1 MLESRIKLDIETLT
15 MKLNLIFALLL
26 LSSLPI
32 TAEEVADPCLKAA
45 DYKGCKEYQQQQA
58 PGKVNVDTPND
69 HEYDPK
75 SVRQQ
80 KIRGRYGRYI
90 TFTGITLNE
99 YDGSPGRWN
108 PGQPGRREC
117 KTVYGFNNT
126 SKTTTCQ
133 QVGYVAP
140 SFTPATPGGVERKRF
155 RYQLDCQDMTFDR
168 KGDFSGW
175 GNKGW
180 LNVSEDP
187 TAETVAERYC
197 PVIDTLDKQNIVEDS
212 EE

>member
-1 MLESRIKLDIETLT
+1 
-15 MKLNLIFALLL
+15 MKFHPIVAFLL
-26 LSSLPI
+26 LSTS
-32 TAEEVADPCLKAA
+32 TAIAKDVGDPCLKAA
-45 DYKGCKEYQQQQA
+45 DYKGCKEYHQQQT
-58 PGKVNVDTPND
+58 PGKVKVEAPND

-75 SVRQQ
+75 SVQQQ

-140 SFTPATPGGVERKRF
+140 SFTPATPGGVERRSF
-155 RYQLDCQDMTFDR
+155 RYQLDCKDMTFDR

-180 LNVSEDP
+180 MNVREDP
-187 TAETVAERYC
+187 TAQAVAERYC
-197 PVIDTLDKQNIVEDS
+197 PVINTLDKQNVMEDS

>member
-1 MLESRIKLDIETLT
+1 
-15 MKLNLIFALLL
+15 MKFHPIVAFLL
-26 LSSLPI
+26 LSPS
-32 TAEEVADPCLKAA
+32 TAIAKDVGDPCLKAA
-45 DYKGCKEYQQQQA
+45 DYKGCKEYHQQQT
-58 PGKVNVDTPND
+58 PGKVKVEAPND

-75 SVRQQ
+75 SVQQQ

-140 SFTPATPGGVERKRF
+140 SFTPATPGGVERRSF
-155 RYQLDCQDMTFDR
+155 RYQLDCKDMTFDR

-180 LNVSEDP
+180 MNVREDP
-187 TAETVAERYC
+187 TAQAVAERYC
-197 PVIDTLDKQNIVEDS
+197 PVINTLDKQFTAEDD

>member
-1 MLESRIKLDIETLT
+1 
-15 MKLNLIFALLL
+15 MKFHPIVAFLL
-26 LSSLPI
+26 LSPS
-32 TAEEVADPCLKAA
+32 TAIAKDVGDPCLKAA
-45 DYKGCKEYQQQQA
+45 DYKGCKEYHQQQT
-58 PGKVNVDTPND
+58 PGKVKVEAPND

-75 SVRQQ
+75 SVQQQ

-140 SFTPATPGGVERKRF
+140 SFTPATPGGVERRSF
-155 RYQLDCQDMTFDR
+155 RYQLDCKDMTFDR

-180 LNVSEDP
+180 MNVREDP
-187 TAETVAERYC
+187 TAQAVAKRYC
-197 PVIDTLDKQNIVEDS
+197 PVINTLDKQFTAEDD